1 MEIVDDE
8 MEDGKMNEILKIIK
22 VIIKGGFSIVIELI
36 RRNSKKNHQGK
47 IMKKQNHPRVRS

>member
-36 RRNSKKNHQGK
+36 RRNSKKKSSRENHEK
-47 IMKKQNHPRVRS
+47 TESL